1 MAQENI
7 EDLSIEKLNRRRN
20 FVTVLLVILIVAAV
34 LDSAI
39 VIRDLIIGDGI
50 NTSLIAP
57 AIACLVV
64 SVPIS
69 MGLKK
74 IKAELNGRK
83 NK

>member
-7 EDLSIEKLNRRRN
+7 EDLSTEKLNRRRN
-20 FVTVLLVILIVAAV
+20 FATVLLVILFIAIV
-34 LDSAI
+34 LDVAI

-50 NTSLIAP
+50 NTSLFVP

-64 SVPIS
+64 SIPIS
-69 MGLKK
+69 VGLKK